1 MKQRKKWLL
10 FSQEDHWVRPY
21 FKAYRPLLILALTL
35 GLLTF
40 FSASALM
47 FTSGY
52 LISKSARQ
60 PYNILLVYVP
70 IVLTRAFGIG
80 RPTFRYLE
88 RLVSH
93 NWVLKMTSDL
103 RVRLYQLLAE
113 RDDEGLQSGNLL
125 GILME
130 DIEHIQNLYL
140 RTIFPTLISWGLYA
154 LILLGSGLFSI
165 PLLFMLLVL
174 LGALIFVI
182 PLWSL
187 LWRQALIYQ
196 RKEKRH
202 VLYKQLTDAV
212 LGVGDWQYSG
222 RSQDFLTH
230 YETLEKAVWQDDQKI
245 QKGIRFQQL
254 ISQFVFLGVVLSVLM
269 WASHYFYG
277 TGSEGLNWIAAFV
290 LCLFPLMDAFGPL
303 SQGVMELPMYE
314 TTVNRLTDLD
324 QLPKRTLSER
334 SSMTL
339 NDYTIICDQVSFRYK
354 DMERAILDQFSLKVQ
369 EGEILAILGKSG
381 TGKTTLINLIQGL
394 YTPDSGKITI
404 GGYAAQDIMEQ
415 AHNIFSVL
423 SQDPHLFDTS
433 IFNNIR
439 LGRPTASEAEVY
451 DAAVQAGLKSLIDE
465 LPEGIHTLVEEG
477 GKRFSGGEQQRIA
490 LARILLQDAP
500 IVILDEPTVGLDP
513 ITEQKL
519 LTTVFEV
526 LSEKT
531 ILWIT
536 HHLMEIGRADRII
549 FLEYGMIEMNGTP
562 KELLATSSR
571 FQKLYALDHAGMIP
585 SYKEDHK

>member
-1 MKQRKKWLL
+1 MKQRKQWLL

-21 FKAYRPLLILALTL
+21 FKAYRSLLILAITL

-103 RVRLYQLLAE
+103 RVRLYKLLAE
-113 RDDEGLQSGNLL
+113 REDEGLQSGNLL

-202 VLYKQLTDAV
+202 VLYEQLTDAV

-245 QKGIRFQQL
+245 QKGIRFQQI
-254 ISQFVFLGVVLSVLM
+254 ISQFVFLGVILSVLM

-324 QLPKRTLSER
+324 QLPKRTLSEH

-404 GGYAAQDIMEQ
+404 GGYAAQDVMEQ

-439 LGRPTASEAEVY
+439 LGRPTASESEVY
-451 DAAVQAGLKSLIDE
+451 DAAVQAGLKALIDE

-526 LSEKT
+526 LSGKT

-571 FQKLYALDHAGMIP
+571 FQKLYALDHAGTIQ